1 MKNHS
6 KFWSGFFIDFFQLT
20 LIKSQK
26 SRYVKRIKLQKGKVI
41 F

>member
-6 KFWSGFFIDFFQLT
+6 KFWSGFFIDFFRLT
-20 LIKSQK
+20 LIKSQD
-26 SRYVKRIKLQKGKVI
+26 SINVKRINLQKGKVI

>member
-6 KFWSGFFIDFFQLT
+6 KFWSGFFIDFFRLT
-20 LIKSQK
+20 LIKPQK
-26 SRYVKRIKLQKGKVI
+26 SINVKRIKLQKGKVV